1 MCNLRTIF
9 RWHICQ
15 RTNILRSKEY
25 SQRNQ
30 THHAD
35 LLKVQRSCSLERCR
49 LVRHRARA
57 QPAAPNYHLPSP
69 ELQVVVSKVR
79 LLGSASVSDKKSCP
93 FSRLSEDDDSV
104 MRLIPDEVPCLP
116 RRRVAPRARHQ
127 PHQYRYLDPCTQPG
141 PFPPELFIILTHR
154 RGRLCLPVTCD
165 SSQRIDRRKNDE

>member
-1 MCNLRTIF
+1 MSAGSTPVEM
-9 RWHICQ
+9 W
-15 RTNILRSKEY
+15 
-25 SQRNQ
+25 
-30 THHAD
+30 
-35 LLKVQRSCSLERCR
+35 
-49 LVRHRARA
+49 
-57 QPAAPNYHLPSP
+57 QPTAPNYYLHSP
-69 ELQVVVSKVR
+69 VLQMSVGRVR
-79 LLGSASVSDKKSCP
+79 LGGSASESDKKPFP

-165 SSQRIDRRKNDE
+165 STQRLVRRNNDE